1 MYYDNSGGIADSLRL
16 VLRDEAALHEI
27 WRQATSRQAAPPP
40 PPEIDFSRDMVIVAA
55 AGRLTSDDQIRV
67 DSVAVSREMNAAG
80 RTEET
85 LNVFVTLELAC
96 RRIDVDGF
104 PLEIVRLRRFD
115 GPVRFHEQRRDA
127 ENCEP
132 ALPGGS

>member
-55 AGRLTSDDQIRV
+55 DRK
-67 DSVAVSREMNAAG
+67 SVV
-80 RTEET
+80 
-85 LNVFVTLELAC
+85 
-96 RRIDVDGF
+96 
-104 PLEIVRLRRFD
+104 
-115 GPVRFHEQRRDA
+115 
-127 ENCEP
+127 
-132 ALPGGS
+132 